1 MHAWRT
7 VQTTL
12 LYLFLVLK
20 KNSTSLL
27 DADSYLRSYYVINFR
42 RYSKASWTSNPTIQS
57 MPTRSSERQAYL
69 AFCQKEAKRI
79 FDSLLKEILDGI
91 IRSGRAFVNV
101 VGKYDNIFKYRISKI
116 IKEMF
121 KQEGLEIHL
130 SNSIGIAE
138 INITWL
144 RYI

>member
-1 MHAWRT
+1 MSIISDAIQKHHEL
-7 VQTTL
+7 QIQQ
-12 LYLFLVLK
+12 F
-20 KNSTSLL
+20 NSYQQ
-27 DADSYLRSYYVINFR
+27 D
-42 RYSKASWTSNPTIQS
+42 PT
-57 MPTRSSERQAYL
+57 ERQAYL

-79 FDSLLKEILDGI
+79 FDSLLKEILDDI

-138 INITWL
+138 INIT
-144 RYI
+144 